1 MRFWAIL
8 CPPIAIFMAGKPFQ
22 AVIAIFCWISMI
34 GWIPT
39 SIYAWGVVS
48 DYKDDKRM
56 EKQVNYQFK
65 LEEKKK
71 RKEEKS
77 S

>member
-8 CPPIAIFMAGKPFQ
+8 CPPIAVLMARKPFQ
-22 AVIAIFCWISMI
+22 SIIALLLWLCLWVP
-34 GWIPT
+34 G

-56 EKQVNYQFK
+56 MKQVDYQFK

>member
-8 CPPIAIFMAGKPFQ
+8 CPPIAVLMARKPFQ
-22 AVIAIFCWISMI
+22 SIIALLLWLCFWVP
-34 GWIPT
+34 G

-56 EKQVNYQFK
+56 MKQVDYQFK